1 MVFVGQLVF
10 TDWLET
16 LRRIDIIAH
25 CPYALPV
32 HGTLLLLAK
41 APAQEEFCSG
51 RMWAVAEDRGRLRPV
66 GGRINFRESN
76 AGGNVIARLHNPQL
90 ADCVEAGG

>member
-16 LRRIDIIAH
+16 IRRIDIIAH
-25 CPYALPV
+25 SPYALAV

-41 APAQEEFCSG
+41 APAQEEFRSG
-51 RMWAVAEDRGRLRPV
+51 RMWAVAEDRG
-66 GGRINFRESN
+66 
-76 AGGNVIARLHNPQL
+76 
-90 ADCVEAGG
+90 